1 MKFLDEAKIFIKAGN
16 GGSGCTSFRREKYI
30 EFGGPDGGDGGC
42 GGLVYFVSKENL
54 NTLID
59 FRYKQHFKAQNGH
72 NGSGSNKTGSN
83 GKNLIINVP
92 VGTEILSED
101 KKTVYKD
108 FSKKDDSFLI
118 ANGGKGGKGNLRFKS
133 STNQAPRRSEKG
145 FSGEELWVW
154 LRLKLI
160 ADVGLVGL
168 PNAGK
173 STLLSVL
180 SNAKPKVADYPFTTT
195 KPQLGI
201 LRCYDKDIIL
211 ADLPGLIQGAS
222 KGLGLG
228 LKFLAH
234 IERCK
239 TIMHLCDI
247 STLKDKDFIKNY
259 ENIRKELKNYG
270 KNVSTKKEIV
280 LLSKCDLVEKKLI
293 NRRIK
298 LIKELAVSNFFCIS
312 SKSMFGIKTLK
323 NFLLDE
329 LKI

>member
-1 MKFLDEAKIFIKAGN
+1 M
-16 GGSGCTSFRREKYI
+16 
-30 EFGGPDGGDGGC
+30 
-42 GGLVYFVSKENL
+42 
-54 NTLID
+54 
-59 FRYKQHFKAQNGH
+59 
-72 NGSGSNKTGSN
+72 
-83 GKNLIINVP
+83 
-92 VGTEILSED
+92 
-101 KKTVYKD
+101 
-108 FSKKDDSFLI
+108 
-118 ANGGKGGKGNLRFKS
+118 
-133 STNQAPRRSEKG
+133 
-145 FSGEELWVW
+145 
-154 LRLKLI
+154 KLI

-180 SNAKPKVADYPFTTT
+180 SNAKPQVADYPFTTT

-201 LRCYDKDIIL
+201 LRYHDKDIIL
-211 ADLPGLIQGAS
+211 ADLPGLIPGAS

-239 TIMHLCDI
+239 TIVHLCDI
-247 STLKDKDFIKNY
+247 STLNDKEFIQNY

-270 KNVSTKKEIV
+270 KNVSKKKEIV

-298 LIKELAVSNFFCIS
+298 LIKELTISNFFCIS
-312 SKSMFGIKTLK
+312 SKSMFGINNLK